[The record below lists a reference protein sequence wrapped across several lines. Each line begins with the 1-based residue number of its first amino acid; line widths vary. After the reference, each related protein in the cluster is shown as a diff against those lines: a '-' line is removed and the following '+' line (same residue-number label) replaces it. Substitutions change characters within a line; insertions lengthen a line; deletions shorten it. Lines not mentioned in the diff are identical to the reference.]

1 MYEHAPSW
9 WNPHHFEKNH
19 VKETVKYS
27 APRLEARG
35 NELVVVRSK

>member
-1 MYEHAPSW
+1 MNVYKSYGQNRRDCEENRA
-9 WNPHHFEKNH
+9 
-19 VKETVKYS
+19 KETNKYS